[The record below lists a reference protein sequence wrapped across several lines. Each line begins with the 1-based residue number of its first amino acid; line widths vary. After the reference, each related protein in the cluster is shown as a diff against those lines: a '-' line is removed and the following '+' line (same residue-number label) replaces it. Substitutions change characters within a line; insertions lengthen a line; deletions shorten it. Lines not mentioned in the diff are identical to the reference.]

1 MTIQIF
7 TKSYNQIPILLQ
19 SFFFRRTYQSLHP
32 VSLARVAGTIP
43 RAYTANRGT
52 ARVGFVKSVSFNG
65 YRTHH
70 FKKFYPGSLIHHRT
84 CNATLKKKNENYLT
98 TPIIN
103 ELELRTSSYCFIKL
117 TLKYFFL
124 LNDAQFQWHWGETGP
139 FVLSGRQGQVPQGFR
154 ETV

>member
-1 MTIQIF
+1 MQ
-7 TKSYNQIPILLQ
+7 
-19 SFFFRRTYQSLHP
+19 
-32 VSLARVAGTIP
+32 
-43 RAYTANRGT
+43 
-52 ARVGFVKSVSFNG
+52 
-65 YRTHH
+65 
-70 FKKFYPGSLIHHRT
+70 
-84 CNATLKKKNENYLT
+84 CNLKKKKNENYLT